1 METNI
6 QESNF
11 IDLTNRK
18 KQLSAEEIEEMK
30 EQGVT
35 GDTIIQALVD
45 NSSTFSEKSQF
56 SKQKYINKKRKKY
69 FMFVKLIRP
78 NAFSICRAYFES
90 KPSKIC
96 NLRTD
101 SLAQLLSMGNVQ
113 SNSQV
118 LVMESCIG
126 IVVGSI
132 AERINGA
139 GRVINIYHGTQ
150 PSVKALDLFNFLSP
164 IKDSVFHFPFNE
176 LSNLFNNNLLQNG
189 NKKQIKQW
197 IEEGADSLIIAS
209 KYDPSSVL
217 FALLPFLS
225 FARPF
230 AVFCSYIQPLSICYE
245 KLLKTGQAV
254 NLDLSETW
262 MREYQVLPARTHP
275 LMRMNGA
282 SGYVLTGIKV
292 CADNED
298 TSKITKKQKFN

>member
-1 METNI
+1 
-6 QESNF
+6 
-11 IDLTNRK
+11 
-18 KQLSAEEIEEMK
+18 
-30 EQGVT
+30 
-35 GDTIIQALVD
+35 
-45 NSSTFSEKSQF
+45 
-56 SKQKYINKKRKKY
+56 
-69 FMFVKLIRP
+69 MFVKLIRP

-101 SLAQLLSMGNVQ
+101 SLAQLLSMGNIQ

-118 LVMESCIG
+118 LIMESCIG

-132 AERINGA
+132 AERINGI

-150 PSVKALDLFNFLSP
+150 PSVKALDLFNFLAP
-164 IKDSVFHFPFNE
+164 VKDSIFHFPFNE
-176 LSNLFNNNLLQNG
+176 LNNNPLQNG
-189 NKKQIKQW
+189 NKKQIKEW

-225 FARPF
+225 LSRPF
-230 AVFCSYIQPLSICYE
+230 AVFCPYIQPLSICYE

-275 LMRMNGA
+275 VMRMNGA

-298 TSKITKKQKFN
+298 TQTITNKKQKFN